1 MNKLLLALMLV
12 LSGSLYAQDGQEVV
26 PLANDEAITD
36 SARAKTPTEPKPLE
50 AEYVATST
58 PEQTVATALFDPKAF
73 NARTS
78 HWVTTFGF
86 EGTKYRNL
94 PEGAE
99 YKFEGR
105 KDFKAGYQEIWGG
118 SLGFGGELYLG
129 AGFLARTMMEG
140 YYMGTLFSRILNGG
154 DEAEDVEFAYTKRTS
169 QLYGFE
175 ASQSLGWMFDFRA
188 KNPFMDTYSYL
199 NLETFVEAGV
209 GMGWA
214 YNRTNYSYDTG
225 TAPSAAQEGYRV
237 RMRDDLVNARVGAGF
252 NLTSTKGFFL
262 MLKGTLNNYMVTQRK
277 VDGFTQEN
285 GTTATPYND
294 TDKNV
299 NIDPV
304 IVYALG
310 GGYKF

>member
-36 SARAKTPTEPKPLE
+36 SARAKTPTEPKALE

-58 PEQTVATALFDPKAF
+58 PDQKVETSLFDPKAF
-73 NARTS
+73 NPRQS
-78 HWVTTFGF
+78 HWITTFGF
-86 EGTKYRNL
+86 EGSKYRNI
-94 PEGAE
+94 PEGKYA
-99 YKFEGR
+99 FEGK
-105 KDFKAGYQEIWGG
+105 KDFKAGAQEIWGG
-118 SLGFGGELYLG
+118 RLGFGGELYLG
-129 AGFLARTMMEG
+129 KGFLARTMAEA

-154 DEAEDVEFAYTKRTS
+154 EEAEDVEFAYTKKTS

-209 GMGWA
+209 GIAWA
-214 YNRTNYSYDTG
+214 YNRTNYQYDTG
-225 TAPSAAQEGYRV
+225 DTNVQEYYRM

-262 MLKGTLNNYMVTQRK
+262 TVKATMNNYMVTQRK
-277 VDGFTQEN
+277 IDGFREEN
-285 GTTATPYND
+285 NQARTVFND
-294 TDKNV
+294 TDKNA

-304 IVYALG
+304 LIYALG